1 MRACEARL
9 KKTFRIVFSLL
20 EAVTVFISKLCR
32 FARAKIV
39 SSWCVVFEGRGRS
52 GDRGGAP
59 LLLYTSTFGAIWA
72 LLR

>member
-20 EAVTVFISKLCR
+20 EAVSVFISKLCR

-39 SSWCVVFEGRGRS
+39 SSWCVVSEGQGRS
-52 GDRGGAP
+52 GNRGGSSSIVSYPAEDI
-59 LLLYTSTFGAIWA
+59 STFEAI
-72 LLR
+72 